1 MSWILFS
8 ILAAVCWSVVNVVDK
23 YILTKWVKEPIVPVM
38 ILGFVGLM
46 SSFII
51 FFINGFVQLSYYHIL
66 LAIIG
71 GVFYMFMNILYF
83 KAVKIEEIS
92 RVIPLFYLTPLFV
105 LVLATIFLKE
115 IFTPIKYMGII
126 LLVIG
131 AILISMKKFQI
142 SFGKAFW
149 FMIIASFSLSIYS
162 VLIKYLLNF
171 ADFWTIFAYLRIGV
185 FIALIPFLYSNFRHL
200 ISTVRE
206 NGIKVVFI
214 IGFNESL
221 NLFAVLLF
229 TLASSI
235 GFVTLVN
242 AIASV
247 QPFFVLL
254 FAVIFSIFYPQ
265 TLKEEINKSTMF
277 IKLTEIVLIF
287 IGSLLII

>member
-254 FAVIFSIFYPQ
+254 FAVIFRIFYPQ

-277 IKLTEIVLIF
+277 IKLTAIVLIF

>member
-277 IKLTEIVLIF
+277 IKLTAIVLIF